1 MCAIFGYSGFQD
13 KNLITKMSQDQNFR
27 GPDYFDYFTN
37 DKVTIGNNRLSIIDV
52 KHGSQPIFS
61 EDKKFVIVYNGMIY
75 NFNQIRNYLLEKD
88 IKFETQSD
96 TEVVLKAYLYWG
108 DKCFNFLMECG
119 QYVFTI

>member
-52 KHGSQPIFS
+52 KHGGQPIFQTI
-61 EDKKFVIVYNGMIY
+61 KN
-75 NFNQIRNYLLEKD
+75 LLLF
-88 IKFETQSD
+88 IT
-96 TEVVLKAYLYWG
+96 V
-108 DKCFNFLMECG
+108 
-119 QYVFTI
+119 

>member
-52 KHGSQPIFS
+52 KHGGQPIFS
-61 EDKKFVIVYNGMIY
+61 DDKKFVIVYNGMIY
-75 NFNQIRNYLLEKD
+75 NFNQIRDYLVQKD
-88 IKFETQSD
+88 VRF
-96 TEVVLKAYLYWG
+96 
-108 DKCFNFLMECG
+108 
-119 QYVFTI
+119 

>member
-75 NFNQIRNYLLEKD
+75 NFNQIRDYLIQKRYQ
-88 IKFETQSD
+88 I
-96 TEVVLKAYLYWG
+96 
-108 DKCFNFLMECG
+108 
-119 QYVFTI
+119 

>member
-75 NFNQIRNYLLEKD
+75 NFNQIRDYLITKRY
-88 IKFETQSD
+88 Q
-96 TEVVLKAYLYWG
+96 V
-108 DKCFNFLMECG
+108 
-119 QYVFTI
+119 